1 MLVIEVFEGIKVTF
15 KGKRVEL
22 VKGKVMVV
30 FKAGSAV

>member
-1 MLVIEVFEGIKVTF
+1 MLVIEVFEGKVTF